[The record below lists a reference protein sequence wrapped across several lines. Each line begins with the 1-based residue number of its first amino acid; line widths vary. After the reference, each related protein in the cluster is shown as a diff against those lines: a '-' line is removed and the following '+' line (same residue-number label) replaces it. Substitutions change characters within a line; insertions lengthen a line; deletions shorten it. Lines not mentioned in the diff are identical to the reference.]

1 MTRKMKDIP
10 NQSQLVDIQNIH
22 ISGCDEIWDSDAMN
36 EQNFSPS
43 SKHMSLQSYE
53 QYTIPERPP
62 ESKSKTKDSISPRK
76 ARKTDNIKNK
86 GPPEL
91 LKFNNSTIEEQWR
104 LIKSM
109 RKRQEASLRAAEKER
124 ESVR

>member
-43 SKHMSLQSYE
+43 SKHMSFQSYE
-53 QYTIPERPP
+53 QCTIPERSPKST
-62 ESKSKTKDSISPRK
+62 SKSKDSISLRK
-76 ARKTDNIKNK
+76 ATKTGNIKNK
-86 GPPEL
+86 GRPEL
-91 LKFNNSTIEEQWR
+91 LKFNHSTIEE
-104 LIKSM
+104 
-109 RKRQEASLRAAEKER
+109 
-124 ESVR
+124 